1 MIYKALVEP
10 YFTYCSPVWDSLG
23 AGLSQKLQKLQ
34 NRVVRIVLTGS
45 DYNVR
50 SATLHAFFYKNKV
63 YKNTQAEICPK
74 IKNNY
79 EQSLGLNFDQ
89 KNSRNL
95 VNHCTQIEMYMKT
108 KLVRS

>member
-34 NRVVRIVLTGS
+34 NRVVHIVLTGS

-50 SATLHAFFYKNKV
+50 SATLHAFFIRTKFIRTPRLRFAQKLR
-63 YKNTQAEICPK
+63 TT
-74 IKNNY
+74 KNN
-79 EQSLGLNFDQ
+79 
-89 KNSRNL
+89 
-95 VNHCTQIEMYMKT
+95 H
-108 KLVRS
+108 